1 MYIAKQTLKCFVFF
15 FFGSILKEMSFCP
28 YLSYKDLVIIS
39 LKRSSFSSP
48 YISKENFKCCW
59 PWTNCFT
66 FLCLSLSVLSSIII
80 PNTAAV
86 PFMVVRWKLV
96 SHVQN
101 QSHLQNSPWH
111 TPTLSFIC
119 QALQFP
125 VGFGMCLFLH
135 RPLAFTPFRLR
146 TPCPGPRL
154 FFSTWPPC
162 PSMEPPHSWCCS
174 ESPTGH
180 WKQQGMFTEC
190 LLCVRPWAKH
200 LTCTVM

>member
-1 MYIAKQTLKCFVFF
+1 MFLFYWFSHNNAAHGTATTTKIQKLTPCSLGSSFLVSLCISFSQNAWLDVKVTFIYIYVHSKTNVKMFCFF

-125 VGFGMCLFLH
+125 VGFGMCLFLGLLFPH
-135 RPLAFTPFRLR
+135 RP
-146 TPCPGPRL
+146 
-154 FFSTWPPC
+154 
-162 PSMEPPHSWCCS
+162 
-174 ESPTGH
+174 
-180 WKQQGMFTEC
+180 
-190 LLCVRPWAKH
+190 
-200 LTCTVM
+200 